1 MIPLNGGWIFSAG
14 LVGSLFLGG
23 GKAERRYWSVAEP
36 AMELCVVGCCS
47 GSPMFW
53 TKKLQL
59 VCGRKSVSGICFDNI
74 REDEKPMK
82 LWKKREQS
90 DRLFQV

>member
-1 MIPLNGGWIFSAG
+1 MIPLNGGWIFSTG

-23 GKAERRYWSVAEP
+23 GKDERIFWSVVGL

-53 TKKLQL
+53 TKKRQL
-59 VCGRKSVSGICFDNI
+59 VCGIKSVSGLCFDNI
-74 REDEKPMK
+74 
-82 LWKKREQS
+82 
-90 DRLFQV
+90 